1 MKFYMLYYFCDNMK
15 EFYNKYLNERIKLDN
30 LILIGI
36 TCLIIVISG
45 VFGFIYEFIFYYFN
59 GGMKDFYYR
68 GGNFLPWINIYAI
81 GSILI
86 VLLTFKDRLKPIKV
100 FLKSTIICGIL
111 EFISGYIIYN
121 YFGHFRCWDYNRE
134 ILNFGNIGG
143 FICLRS
149 VVFFGVSS
157 LLLIYGIIPIVIYLS
172 KRINK
177 KLFITI
183 SIALCTI
190 ILLDEIYNLVIARV
204 INTPRASDVYKEIGV
219 KYVEFKE

>member
-1 MKFYMLYYFCDNMK
+1 MK
-15 EFYNKYLNERIKLDN
+15 EFYNKYLNKKIKFDKLT
-30 LILIGI
+30 IIAI

-45 VFGFIYEFIFYYFN
+45 VFGFVYEFIFYYFN
-59 GGMKDFYYR
+59 GGMKEFYYR

-86 VLLTFKDRLKPIKV
+86 ILLTFKDRLKPVKV

-111 EFISGYIIYN
+111 EFIAGYIIYN
-121 YFGHFRCWDYNRE
+121 YFGHFRCWDYNTE

-149 VVFFGVSS
+149 VLFFGISS
-157 LLLIYGIIPIVIYLS
+157 LLLIYGILPMVIYLS
-172 KRINK
+172 RKINK
-177 KLFITI
+177 KVFIII
-183 SIALCTI
+183 SISLCAI
-190 ILLDEIYNLVIARV
+190 FMLDEVYNLVIARV
-204 INTPRASDVYKEIGV
+204 INTPRSSDVYKEIGF